1 MEFIVGCIKM
11 FWMLVRSHQYL
22 FNLFLMEMLKS
33 FFLVLVE
40 KKPLR
45 IGRVRLTSPT
55 ILDLD
60 FLMGMWLVFG
70 IVTTPNV
77 SHSDHFQIRACL
89 FGSKQ

>member
-11 FWMLVRSHQYL
+11 FWMPVRSHQYL

-60 FLMGMWLVFG
+60 FLMGMWLVCSFST
-70 IVTTPNV
+70 VQSV
-77 SHSDHFQIRACL
+77 LLWFFESAL
-89 FGSKQ
+89 V

>member
-11 FWMLVRSHQYL
+11 FWMPVRSHQYL

-40 KKPLR
+40 KKPLM
-45 IGRVRLTSPT
+45 IGRVKLTSPT

-70 IVTTPNV
+70 IVTTPSIRHN
-77 SHSDHFQIRACL
+77 DYFQI
-89 FGSKQ
+89 